1 MILIL
6 SGSDDG
12 HADHVAELLRTR
24 SANVVRFDPAT
35 YPTTASLSL
44 AYSPS
49 GIGEQILFADGR
61 RIDLSSGAAVWY
73 RRPGSPVAHTDVHDS
88 DARAYIDLECSMV
101 MQSLWSMV
109 TAAWLP
115 GRPLAVRRAEQ
126 KAFQL
131 KVAGDLGFELPPTLI
146 TNRPADLIDFY
157 REHDGRIV
165 SKQAATAFPATIGF
179 GMVRFTELVTTRDI
193 AHAQSI
199 SYCPMILQAYV
210 PKRVELRITVVG
222 ARVFAAEIHSQANNR
237 TRHDWRRYD
246 LDRTPHL
253 AHELPRDV
261 NAKCVRL
268 VEELGLRYGAID
280 MIVTP
285 DGRYVFVEIN
295 PNGQYLWIEHQTG
308 LAISEAICD
317 LLLDQEALAGVAA

>member
-1 MILIL
+1 
-6 SGSDDG
+6 
-12 HADHVAELLRTR
+12 
-24 SANVVRFDPAT
+24 
-35 YPTTASLSL
+35 
-44 AYSPS
+44 
-49 GIGEQILFADGR
+49 
-61 RIDLSSGAAVWY
+61 
-73 RRPGSPVAHTDVHDS
+73 
-88 DARAYIDLECSMV
+88 MV
-101 MQSLWSMV
+101 MQSLWSML
-109 TAAWLP
+109 TDAWLP
-115 GRPLAVRRAEQ
+115 GRPLAVRQAEQ

-131 KVAGDLGFELPPTLI
+131 KLAGDLGFELPPTLI
-146 TNRPADLIDFY
+146 TNRPADLVDFY
-157 REHDGRIV
+157 REHDGLIV

-199 SYCPMILQAYV
+199 SYCPMIFQAYV

-222 ARVFAAEIHSQANNR
+222 TRVFAAEIHSQANNR

-253 AHELPRDV
+253 PHDLPHDV
-261 NAKCVRL
+261 SAKCVRL

-285 DGRYVFVEIN
+285 DERYVFVEIN

-308 LAISEAICD
+308 LPISEAICD
-317 LLLDQEALAGVAA
+317 LLLAEEASAGVAA